1 LVGWQEKKVLSKV
14 SDSSF
19 FENSDDNDEARR
31 SWRNSAFQEFSR
43 DLGPRVSKR
52 KTQDLLGSFL
62 DQQEGSRESLE
73 GIFSSFPG
81 SAKEKAFNLLDKYKT
96 GFETPP
102 LNPWD
107 KAAENSVFKVPDF
120 ASPFLDS
127 TNDKSLLKWLGIND
141 PQVNLRVTTDTAFE
155 NNPSGLSGTQP
166 FRTGGQKIDV
176 LQNESLENPGPF
188 YKELDKIGATTKE
201 KQHLQ
206 DYIFNENVRTK
217 SGNFK
222 EPVSNSVD
230 SLSQKAAETGSW
242 ASFPE
247 KEYPLFR
254 GENIKEGENIPG
266 IGDTYSKNR
275 PTSFATALSST
286 DQFMGGLTRPD
297 KQVPGQ
303 KVLYAVTEYSD
314 AAKPKLLIPG
324 HETEVIAPSSAKFEV
339 TGRGRLQQNPGFYD
353 PATDIE
359 LVKLKQLYALDPVT
373 AGIQG
378 AGEMLRSAP
387 RGIAGG
393 AALSALSP
401 EVAQSVAQG
410 QYGKAATQTAQ
421 SVVGG
426 ALADLGIQAA
436 GQGLQRVAPQLA
448 SKVIPAFSGAAN
460 VAVPAAVGAGLFMQG
475 KQGSPLNTIVNAA
488 SNTPFGLKVNP
499 KTDVGRMAGR
509 AIGNEAQYAWNQIRQ
524 GKMPW
529 MGR

>member
-1 LVGWQEKKVLSKV
+1 LVGWQEKKVLSTV
-14 SDSSF
+14 PDSSF
-19 FENSDDNDEARR
+19 FQTPDDEAQR
-31 SWRNSAFQEFSR
+31 SWRNSAFQDFSR
-43 DLGPRVSKR
+43 ELGPRVSKR
-52 KTQDLLGSFL
+52 NTQALLGSFL

-73 GIFSSFPG
+73 SVFSSFPG

-96 GFETPP
+96 GFKAPP

-107 KAAENSVFKVPDF
+107 QAAENNVFKVPDLT
-120 ASPFLDS
+120 SPFLDS
-127 TNDKSLLKWLGIND
+127 TNDKSLLKWLGIED
-141 PQVNLRVTTDTAFE
+141 PQAGLRITNDAAFE
-155 NNPSGLSGTQP
+155 NNASGSAGTQP

-176 LQNESLENPGPF
+176 LQNESLENPGSF
-188 YKELDKIGATTKE
+188 YEEMNKIGATTKE

-222 EPVSNSVD
+222 KPVSNAID
-230 SLSQKAAETGSW
+230 SLAQKAAETGSW

-254 GENIKEGENIPG
+254 GENIKEGGNIPEM
-266 IGDTYSKNR
+266 GDTYAKNR

-286 DQFMGGLTRPD
+286 NQFMGGLTRPD

-303 KVLYAVTEYSD
+303 RVLYAVTEYSD

-339 TGRGRLQQNPGFYD
+339 TGRGKLQQNPGSYD

-359 LVKLKQLYALDPVT
+359 LVKLRQLYALDPVT
-373 AGIQG
+373 AGIRG

-387 RGIAGG
+387 KGIAGG
-393 AALSALSP
+393 AALSTLSP

-410 QYGKAATQTAQ
+410 HYGKAATQTAQ

-426 ALADLGIQAA
+426 AATDLAIQAA
-436 GQGLQRVAPQLA
+436 GQGLQRMAPQLA

-475 KQGSPLNTIVNAA
+475 KQGSPLNTIVNKAA
-488 SNTPFGLKVNP
+488 DVVPGLRSDP
-499 KTDVGRMAGR
+499 KTDVGRRMGQ
-509 AIGNEAQYAWNQIRQ
+509 AIGNEARYALGQFMQ
-524 GKMPW
+524 GRFPW

>member
-1 LVGWQEKKVLSKV
+1 MP
-14 SDSSF
+14 DSSF
-19 FENSDDNDEARR
+19 FQNSDDDAEARR
-31 SWRNSAFQEFSR
+31 SWRNSAFREFSR
-43 DLGPRVSKR
+43 ELGTRVSKR

-96 GFETPP
+96 GFEAPP

-107 KAAENSVFKVPDF
+107 KAAKNNVFKVPDF

-155 NNPSGLSGTQP
+155 DNPSGLAGTQP
-166 FRTGGQKIDV
+166 FRTGGQKVDV

-188 YKELDKIGATTKE
+188 YEELNKIGATTKE

-222 EPVSNSVD
+222 KPVSSSID
-230 SLSQKAAETGSW
+230 SLAQKAAETDSW
-242 ASFPE
+242 VSFPE

-254 GENIKEGENIPG
+254 GENIKEGRNIPE
-266 IGDTYSKNR
+266 IGDTYAKNR
-275 PTSFATALSST
+275 PTSFATSLSST
-286 DQFMGGLTRPD
+286 NEFMNGLTQPD

-303 KVLYAVTEYSD
+303 KVLYTVTEYSNS
-314 AAKPKLLIPG
+314 AKPKLLIPG

-339 TGRGRLQQNPGFYD
+339 TGRAKLQQNPEFYN

-359 LVKLKQLYALDPVT
+359 LVKLRQLYALDPIT

-426 ALADLGIQAA
+426 AATDLAIQAA
-436 GQGLQRVAPQLA
+436 GQGLQRMAPQLA
-448 SKVIPAFSGAAN
+448 GRVSPAFSGVAN

-475 KQGSPLNTIVNAA
+475 KQGSPLNTIVDKAA
-488 SNTPFGLKVNP
+488 DVVPGLRPNL
-499 KTDVGRMAGR
+499 KTDVGRMAGH
-509 AIGNEAQYAWNQIRQ
+509 AISNEAQYVWNQIMK
-524 GKMPW
+524 GKLPW

>member
-1 LVGWQEKKVLSKV
+1 MLSKV
-14 SDSSF
+14 PDSSF
-19 FENSDDNDEARR
+19 FQTPDDEAQR

-43 DLGPRVSKR
+43 ELGPRISQR
-52 KTQDLLGSFL
+52 KTQGLLGSFL

-73 GIFSSFPG
+73 GVFSNFPG
-81 SAKEKAFNLLDKYKT
+81 AAKEKAFNLLDKYKT
-96 GFETPP
+96 GFEAPA

-107 KAAENSVFKVPDF
+107 QAAENNVFKSPDF
-120 ASPFLDS
+120 TSPFLDQQ
-127 TNDKSLLKWLGIND
+127 NDKHLAKWLGID
-141 PQVNLRVTTDTAFE
+141 DTQKNLKLIGDTSFE
-155 NNPSGLSGTQP
+155 AESLTNSAVHPY
-166 FRTGGQKIDV
+166 RTGGQKIDV
-176 LQNESLENPGPF
+176 LHNESLENPGPF
-188 YKELDKIGATTKE
+188 YEEIDKIGATTKE

-222 EPVSNSVD
+222 KLVSGSID
-230 SLSQKAAETGSW
+230 SLAQKAAENSSW

-254 GENIKEGENIPG
+254 GENIQEGKNIPKV
-266 IGDTYSKNR
+266 GDTYFKNR

-324 HETEVIAPSSAKFEV
+324 QETEVIAPSSAKFEV
-339 TGRGRLQQNPGFYD
+339 TGRGKLQQNPGFYD

-359 LVKLKQLYALDPVT
+359 LVKLKQLYGLNPVA

-387 RGIAGG
+387 KGIAGG
-393 AALSALSP
+393 AALSMLSP

-410 QYGKAATQTAQ
+410 KYGKAATQTAQ

-426 ALADLGIQAA
+426 ATTDLAIQAA
-436 GQGLQRVAPQLA
+436 GQGLQRFAPH
-448 SKVIPAFSGAAN
+448 IAARVN
-460 VAVPAAVGAGLFMQG
+460 PLVAVAGEVAIPAAVGAGLWMQG
-475 KQGSPLNTIVNAA
+475 QKGSPLNTLVNAA
-488 SNTPFGLKVNP
+488 SNTPIGLKVNP
-499 KTDVGRMAGR
+499 KTDVGRMAGH
-509 AIGNEAQYAWNQIRQ
+509 AISNEAQYAWNQIKQ